1 MAESTGDFT
10 LNISDFGTT
19 TNPDGTPATGPL
31 FGTDQGAAAEDAEP
45 DLWESSKLGDNMY
58 LKPFFESAEK
68 ALDLHRANAKFIKDF
83 YELNKALL
91 LAGIDPFFA
100 AIDAILDEII
110 KLIQDLRGLGFYM
123 LLAQKGF
130 GDMLFRHYDKL
141 ISHKAKKLYI
151 KATGK

>member
-83 YELNKALL
+83 YEFVPDPINKQNEYKAVKKES
-91 LAGIDPFFA
+91 
-100 AIDAILDEII
+100 ILKDI
-110 KLIQDLRGLGFYM
+110 KKVISEADKIQKIM
-123 LLAQKGF
+123 
-130 GDMLFRHYDKL
+130 
-141 ISHKAKKLYI
+141 KK
-151 KATGK
+151 KMHRR

>member
-100 AIDAILDEII
+100 AIDAILDEIKSKTI
-110 KLIQDLRGLGFYM
+110 
-123 LLAQKGF
+123 
-130 GDMLFRHYDKL
+130 
-141 ISHKAKKLYI
+141 
-151 KATGK
+151 